1 MKILFIE
8 WASFGNA
15 DIKDAFAREG
25 HQVICFPFSNKD
37 ARRDTEIESA
47 LTGSLHETV
56 PDAVF
61 SFNYFPLV
69 SNVCKREGLPYISW
83 IYDSPYVMLYSY
95 TAINPCNTIY
105 VFDRALC
112 REFSEAGIKTVRYL
126 PMAANTDRLDRLDS
140 FLANPAIHD
149 TDSIHAVSQASDAR
163 SSHAVPQIPSC
174 PYLYDVSFVGSLYTE
189 SHNFFDRMENL
200 SEYTKGY
207 LEGLMEAQMHVQG
220 CNFIQESLSPI
231 MEELYQSLP
240 MDPNPD
246 GVETREYLYAQYV
259 INRKLTGLE
268 RLRLLTAVTQTH
280 TLDLFTLDPTFSLP
294 NLRNHGTA
302 DYYAEMPLVF
312 KQSRINLNISLRS
325 IKSGI
330 PLRAF
335 DIMGSGGFLLSN
347 YQEDFLEN
355 FTPGVDFDCYES
367 EEDLLQKI
375 DYYLTHEEERIAIA
389 KNGHDKVAAAHTY
402 RHRVQEMLA
411 GL

>member
-15 DIKDAFAREG
+15 DIKDAFASEG

-37 ARRDTEIESA
+37 ARRDTETWSA
-47 LTGSLHETV
+47 LTARLRETV

-112 REFSEAGIKTVRYL
+112 REFKEAGIKTVRYL
-126 PMAANTDRLDRLDS
+126 PMAANTERLNALGSPD
-140 FLANPAIHD
+140 FA
-149 TDSIHAVSQASDAR
+149 
-163 SSHAVPQIPSC
+163 
-174 PYLYDVSFVGSLYTE
+174 YDVSFVGSLYNE

-200 SEYTKGY
+200 SAYAKGY
-207 LEGLMEAQMHVQG
+207 LEGLMQAQMHVQG

-231 MEELYQSLP
+231 MEELYRALP

-268 RLRLLTAVTQTH
+268 RLRLLTAVTQKH
-280 TLDLFTLDPTFSLP
+280 TLDLFTLDPSFKLP
-294 NLRNHGTA
+294 NLRNHGTT
-302 DYYAEMPLVF
+302 DYYSEMPLVF
-312 KQSRINLNISLRS
+312 KKSRINLNISLRS

-347 YQEDFLEN
+347 YQEDFLKN
-355 FTPGVDFDCYES
+355 FTPGVDFVYYES

-375 DYYLTHEEERIAIA
+375 DYYLTHDEERAAIA
-389 KNGHDKVAAAHTY
+389 KNGHDQVAAAHTY
-402 RHRVQEMLA
+402 RHRVREMLSA
-411 GL
+411 V

>member
-15 DIKDAFAREG
+15 DMKDAFTKEG
-25 HQVICFPFSNKD
+25 HEVICFPFSNKD
-37 ARRDTEIESA
+37 ARRDAEIETA
-47 LTGSLHETV
+47 LASRLRETV

-61 SFNYFPLV
+61 SFNYFPLI
-69 SNVCKREGLPYISW
+69 SNVCRSEGLPYISW

-112 REFSEAGIKTVRYL
+112 REFNEAGIQTVRYL
-126 PMAANTDRLDRLDS
+126 PMAANTERLDALG
-140 FLANPAIHD
+140 FPEPA
-149 TDSIHAVSQASDAR
+149 
-163 SSHAVPQIPSC
+163 
-174 PYLYDVSFVGSLYTE
+174 YDISFVGSLYTE

-200 SEYTKGY
+200 SSYAKGY
-207 LEGLMEAQMHVQG
+207 LEGLMNAQMHVQG
-220 CNFIQESLSPI
+220 YNFIQESLSPI
-231 MEELYQSLP
+231 MEELYQALP

-268 RLRLLTAVTQTH
+268 RLRLLTAITTGH
-280 TLDLFTLDPTFSLP
+280 TLDLFTLDPAFTLP
-294 NLRNHGTA
+294 NLRNHGTV
-302 DYYAEMPLVF
+302 DYYAKMPLVF
-312 KQSRINLNISLRS
+312 KKSRINLNISLRS

-355 FTPGVDFDCYES
+355 FTPGVDFEYYES
-367 EEDLLQKI
+367 ESDLLRKI
-375 DYYLTHEEERIAIA
+375 DYYLVHEEERHAIA
-389 KNGHDKVAAAHTY
+389 KNGHDKVASAHTY
-402 RHRVQEMLA
+402 RDRVREMLSD
-411 GL
+411 L

>member
-15 DIKDAFAREG
+15 DMKDAFAREG
-25 HQVICFPFSNKD
+25 HQVVSFPFSNKD
-37 ARRDTEIESA
+37 ARRNAEIESA
-47 LTGSLHETV
+47 LAGKLREAV
-56 PDAVF
+56 PDVVF
-61 SFNYFPLV
+61 SFNYFPLI

-112 REFSEAGIKTVRYL
+112 REFNEAGIKTVRYL
-126 PMAANTDRLDRLDS
+126 PMAANTDRL
-140 FLANPAIHD
+140 APIAG
-149 TDSIHAVSQASDAR
+149 
-163 SSHAVPQIPSC
+163 C
-174 PYLYDVSFVGSLYTE
+174 PFLYDVSFVGSLYTE

-200 SEYTKGY
+200 SPYAKGY
-207 LEGLMEAQMHVQG
+207 LEGLMQAQMHVQG
-220 CNFIQESLSPI
+220 YNFIQESLSPI
-231 MEELYQSLP
+231 MEELYQALP

-259 INRKLTGLE
+259 VNRKLTGLE
-268 RLRLLTAVTQTH
+268 RLRLLTAVTKRH
-280 TLDLFTLDPTFSLP
+280 TLDLFTIDPAFSLP
-294 NLRNHGTA
+294 NLRNHGTT

-355 FTPGVDFDCYES
+355 FTPGVDFEYYES
-367 EEDLLQKI
+367 ENDMLQKI
-375 DYYLTHEEERIAIA
+375 DYYLSHEDERIAIA

-402 RHRVQEMLA
+402 RDRVREMLA

>member
-15 DIKDAFAREG
+15 DMKDAFTEEG
-25 HQVICFPFSNKD
+25 HEVVCFPFSNKD
-37 ARRDTEIESA
+37 ARRDEEIEKA
-47 LTGSLHETV
+47 LASRLHETV

-61 SFNYFPLV
+61 SFNYFPLI

-95 TAINPCNTIY
+95 TAINPCNAIH

-112 REFSEAGIKTVRYL
+112 REFNAAGIKTVHYL
-126 PMAANTDRLDRLDS
+126 PMAANTNRLDALGS
-140 FLANPAIHD
+140 PA
-149 TDSIHAVSQASDAR
+149 SA
-163 SSHAVPQIPSC
+163 
-174 PYLYDVSFVGSLYTE
+174 YDISFVGSLYTE

-200 SEYTKGY
+200 SPYTKGY
-207 LEGLMEAQMHVQG
+207 LEGLMQAQMNVQG

-231 MEELYQSLP
+231 MEELYRALP

-268 RLRLLTAVTQTH
+268 RLRLLTGITQKY
-280 TLDLFTLDPTFSLP
+280 TLDLFTLDPAFSLP

-302 DYYAEMPLVF
+302 DYYSEMPLVF
-312 KQSRINLNISLRS
+312 KKSRINLNISLRS

-355 FTPGVDFDCYES
+355 FTPGVDFEYYES
-367 EEDLLQKI
+367 ERDLLQKI
-375 DYYLTHEEERIAIA
+375 EYYLTHEEERLAIA
-389 KNGHDKVAAAHTY
+389 KNGHDQVAAAHTY
-402 RHRVQEMLA
+402 RDRVREMLA
-411 GL
+411 GLPG

>member
-15 DIKDAFAREG
+15 DIKDAFTKEG

-37 ARRDTEIESA
+37 ARRDAQIESS
-47 LTGSLHETV
+47 LTEKLRETV

-69 SNVCKREGLPYISW
+69 SNVCKREDLPYISW

-95 TAINPCNTIY
+95 TTINPCNTIY
-105 VFDRALC
+105 VFDRSLC
-112 REFSEAGIKTVRYL
+112 REFNEAGIKTVRYL
-126 PMAANTDRLDRLDS
+126 PMAANTDRLDS
-140 FLANPAIHD
+140 MSPAAFTPAAVPD
-149 TDSIHAVSQASDAR
+149 TGSAHATPQASG
-163 SSHAVPQIPSC
+163 C
-174 PYLYDVSFVGSLYTE
+174 PFLYDVSFVGSLYTE

-200 SEYTKGY
+200 SAYARGY
-207 LEGLMEAQMHVQG
+207 LEGLMQAQMHVQG

-231 MEELYQSLP
+231 MEELYRSLP

-259 INRKLTGLE
+259 VNRKLTGLE
-268 RLRLLTAVTQTH
+268 RLRLLTAVTKRH
-280 TLDLFTLDPTFSLP
+280 TLDLYTLDPSFSLP

-302 DYYAEMPLVF
+302 DYYAQMPLVF

-335 DIMGSGGFLLSN
+335 DILGAGGFLLSN
-347 YQEDFLEN
+347 YQEDFFEN
-355 FTPGVDFDCYES
+355 FTPGVDFEYYES

-375 DYYLTHEEERIAIA
+375 DYYLTHEDERIAIA

-402 RHRVQEMLA
+402 RDRVREMLA
-411 GL
+411 DL

>member
-15 DIKDAFAREG
+15 DIKDAFADEG
-25 HQVICFPFSNKD
+25 HQVVCFPFSNKD
-37 ARRDTEIESA
+37 ARGDAKIESDLA
-47 LTGSLHETV
+47 KKLHETV

-61 SFNYFPLV
+61 SFNYFPLI

-112 REFSEAGIKTVRYL
+112 REFNEAGIKTVRYL

-140 FLANPAIHD
+140 FPANPAMRD
-149 TDSIHAVSQASDAR
+149 TDSIHAVSQAFDAR
-163 SSHAVPQIPSC
+163 SSYVVPQTPGC
-174 PYLYDVSFVGSLYTE
+174 PYLYNVSFVGSLYTE
-189 SHNFFDRMENL
+189 SHNFYDRMENL
-200 SEYTKGY
+200 SPYAKGY
-207 LEGLMEAQMHVQG
+207 LEGLMNAQMNVQG

-231 MEELYQSLP
+231 MEELYRALP
-240 MDPNPD
+240 MNPNPD

-259 INRKLTGLE
+259 VNRKLTGLE
-268 RLRLLTAVTQTH
+268 RLRLLTAIAKRH
-280 TLDLFTLDPTFSLP
+280 TLDLFTLDPAFSLP
-294 NLRNHGTA
+294 NLCNHGTV
-302 DYYAEMPLVF
+302 DYYSEMPLVF

-325 IKSGI
+325 IKSGV

-335 DIMGSGGFLLSN
+335 DIMGAGGFLLSN
-347 YQEDFLEN
+347 YQEDFFEN
-355 FTPGVDFDCYES
+355 FTPGVDFEYYES
-367 EEDLLQKI
+367 EQDLLQKI
-375 DYYLTHEEERIAIA
+375 DYYLTHEEERMAIA

-402 RHRVQEMLA
+402 RDRVREMLA
-411 GL
+411 DI

>member
-15 DIKDAFAREG
+15 DMKDAFTEEG
-25 HQVICFPFSNKD
+25 HEVVCFPFSNKD
-37 ARRDTEIESA
+37 ARRDEEIEKA
-47 LTGSLHETV
+47 LASRLHETV

-61 SFNYFPLV
+61 SFNYFPLI

-95 TAINPCNTIY
+95 TAINPCNAIH

-112 REFSEAGIKTVRYL
+112 REFNAAGIKTVHYL
-126 PMAANTDRLDRLDS
+126 PMAANTNRLDALGS
-140 FLANPAIHD
+140 PA
-149 TDSIHAVSQASDAR
+149 SA
-163 SSHAVPQIPSC
+163 
-174 PYLYDVSFVGSLYTE
+174 YDISFVGSLYTE

-200 SEYTKGY
+200 SPYAKGY
-207 LEGLMEAQMHVQG
+207 LEGLMQAQMNVQG

-231 MEELYQSLP
+231 MEELYRALP

-268 RLRLLTAVTQTH
+268 RLRLLTGITQKY
-280 TLDLFTLDPTFSLP
+280 TLDLFTLDPAFSLP

-302 DYYAEMPLVF
+302 DYYSEMPLVF
-312 KQSRINLNISLRS
+312 KKSRINLNISLRS

>member
-15 DIKDAFAREG
+15 DIKDAFTKEG
-25 HQVICFPFSNKD
+25 HQVISFPFSNKD
-37 ARRDTEIESA
+37 ARRDAEIEAS
-47 LTGSLHETV
+47 LTDKLRETV

-69 SNVCKREGLPYISW
+69 SNVCKRENLPYISW

-112 REFSEAGIKTVRYL
+112 SEFNNSGIKTVRYL
-126 PMAANTDRLDRLDS
+126 PMAANTERLDALGSPD
-140 FLANPAIHD
+140 PA
-149 TDSIHAVSQASDAR
+149 
-163 SSHAVPQIPSC
+163 
-174 PYLYDVSFVGSLYTE
+174 YDVSFVGSLYNE

-200 SEYTKGY
+200 SAYAKGY
-207 LEGLMEAQMHVQG
+207 LEGLMQAQMNVQG

-231 MEELYQSLP
+231 MEELYQALP

-259 INRKLTGLE
+259 INRKITGLE
-268 RLRLLTAVTQTH
+268 RLRLLTAVTQRH
-280 TLDLFTLDPTFSLP
+280 TLDLFTIDPSFSLP
-294 NLRNHGTA
+294 NLRNHGTT
-302 DYYAEMPLVF
+302 DYYSEMPLVF

-325 IKSGI
+325 IKSGV

-355 FTPGVDFDCYES
+355 FTLGVDFECYES
-367 EEDLLQKI
+367 EKDLLQKI
-375 DYYLTHEEERIAIA
+375 DYYLTHEDERIAIA
-389 KNGHDKVAAAHTY
+389 KNGHDKVAAGHTY
-402 RHRVQEMLA
+402 RDRVREMLA
-411 GL
+411 NL

>member
-15 DIKDAFAREG
+15 DMKDAFTEEG
-25 HQVICFPFSNKD
+25 HEVVCFPFSNKD
-37 ARRDTEIESA
+37 ARRDEEIEKA
-47 LTGSLHETV
+47 LASRLHETV

-95 TAINPCNTIY
+95 TAINPCNAIH

-112 REFSEAGIKTVRYL
+112 REFNAAGIKTVHYL
-126 PMAANTDRLDRLDS
+126 PMAANTNRLDALGS
-140 FLANPAIHD
+140 PA
-149 TDSIHAVSQASDAR
+149 SA
-163 SSHAVPQIPSC
+163 
-174 PYLYDVSFVGSLYTE
+174 YDISFVGSLYTE

-200 SEYTKGY
+200 SPYAKGY
-207 LEGLMEAQMHVQG
+207 LEGLMQAQMNVQG

-231 MEELYQSLP
+231 MEELYRALP

-268 RLRLLTAVTQTH
+268 RLRLLTGITQKY
-280 TLDLFTLDPTFSLP
+280 TLDLFTLDPAFSLP

-302 DYYAEMPLVF
+302 DYYSEMPLVF
-312 KQSRINLNISLRS
+312 KKSRINLNISLRS

-355 FTPGVDFDCYES
+355 FTPGVDFEYYES
-367 EEDLLQKI
+367 ERDLLQKI
-375 DYYLTHEEERIAIA
+375 EYYLTHEKERLAIA
-389 KNGHDKVAAAHTY
+389 KNGHDQVAAAHTY
-402 RHRVQEMLA
+402 RDRVREMLA
-411 GL
+411 GLPG

>member
-1 MKILFIE
+1 MKILLIE

-15 DIKDAFAREG
+15 DIKDAFAKEG
-25 HQVICFPFSNKD
+25 HQVVSFPFSNKD
-37 ARRDTEIESA
+37 ARRDAEIEA
-47 LTGSLHETV
+47 GLTEKLRETA

-95 TAINPCNTIY
+95 TAINPSNTIY

-112 REFSEAGIKTVRYL
+112 REFNDAGIKTVRYL
-126 PMAANTDRLDRLDS
+126 PMAANTERLDRLTP
-140 FLANPAIHD
+140 LAAPD
-149 TDSIHAVSQASDAR
+149 R
-163 SSHAVPQIPSC
+163 

-189 SHNFFDRMENL
+189 SHNFFDRMKNL
-200 SEYTKGY
+200 SPYAKGY
-207 LEGLMEAQMHVQG
+207 LEGLMQAQMHVQG
-220 CNFIQESLSPI
+220 CNFIQESVSPI
-231 MEELYQSLP
+231 MEELYQALP

-259 INRKLTGLE
+259 VNRKLTGLE
-268 RLRLLTAVTQTH
+268 RLRLLTAVTRTY
-280 TLDLFTLDPTFSLP
+280 TLDLFTLDPAFSLP
-294 NLRNHGTA
+294 NLRNHGTT
-302 DYYAEMPLVF
+302 DNYTEMPLVF

-355 FTPGVDFDCYES
+355 FTPGVDFEYYES
-367 EEDLLQKI
+367 EEDLLRKI

-402 RHRVQEMLA
+402 RDRVREMLS
-411 GL
+411 GI

>member
-15 DIKDAFAREG
+15 DIKDAFTKEG
-25 HQVICFPFSNKD
+25 HQVISFPFSNKD
-37 ARRDTEIESA
+37 ARRDAEIEAS
-47 LTGSLHETV
+47 LTDKLRETV

-69 SNVCKREGLPYISW
+69 SNVCKRENLPYISW

-112 REFSEAGIKTVRYL
+112 SEFNNSGIKTVRYL
-126 PMAANTDRLDRLDS
+126 PMAANTERLDTLGS
-140 FLANPAIHD
+140 PNPA
-149 TDSIHAVSQASDAR
+149 
-163 SSHAVPQIPSC
+163 
-174 PYLYDVSFVGSLYTE
+174 YDVSFVGSLYNE

-200 SEYTKGY
+200 STYAKGY
-207 LEGLMEAQMHVQG
+207 LEGLMQAQMNVQG

-231 MEELYQSLP
+231 MEELYQALP

-268 RLRLLTAVTQTH
+268 RLRLLTAITQKH
-280 TLDLFTLDPTFSLP
+280 TLDLFTLDPSFTLP
-294 NLRNHGTA
+294 NLRNHGTT
-302 DYYAEMPLVF
+302 DYYSEMPLVF
-312 KQSRINLNISLRS
+312 KKSRINLNISLRS

-355 FTPGVDFDCYES
+355 FTPGVDFEYYES
-367 EEDLLQKI
+367 EKDLIQKI
-375 DYYLTHEEERIAIA
+375 DYYLTHEDERIAVA
-389 KNGHDKVAAAHTY
+389 KNGHDKVAAKHTY
-402 RHRVQEMLA
+402 RDRVREMLA
-411 GL
+411 NL

>member
-15 DIKDAFAREG
+15 DMIEALTEEG
-25 HQVICFPFSNKD
+25 HQVLRFPFSNKD
-37 ARRDTEIESA
+37 ARADAVVEES
-47 LTGSLHETV
+47 LTAKLHEAV
-56 PDAVF
+56 PGAVF

-69 SNVCKREGLPYISW
+69 SNVCKRENLPYISW

-95 TAINPCNTIY
+95 TTINPCNHIY
-105 VFDRALC
+105 VFDKALC
-112 REFSEAGIKTVRYL
+112 QEFQTAGIKTVHYL
-126 PMAANTDRLDRLDS
+126 PMAANTDRLDKME
-140 FLANPAIHD
+140 APAP
-149 TDSIHAVSQASDAR
+149 V
-163 SSHAVPQIPSC
+163 
-174 PYLYDVSFVGSLYTE
+174 YDISFVGSLYNE

-200 SEYTKGY
+200 SEYAKGY
-207 LEGLMEAQMHVQG
+207 LEGLMNAQMNIQG
-220 CNFIQESLSPI
+220 YNFIQESLSPI
-231 MEELYQSLP
+231 MEELYQALP

-268 RLRLLTAVTQTH
+268 RFRLLKAITQKNA
-280 TLDLFTLDPTFSLP
+280 LDLFTLDPSFSLP

-302 DYYAEMPLVF
+302 DYYSEMPLVF
-312 KQSRINLNISLRS
+312 KKSRINLNISLRS

-347 YQEDFLEN
+347 YQEDFLEY
-355 FTPGVDFDCYES
+355 FTPGVDFVYYEN
-367 EEDLLQKI
+367 EKDLLQKI
-375 DYYLTHEEERIAIA
+375 DYYLTHDTERLAIA

-402 RHRVQEMLA
+402 RDRVRKMLRTIS
-411 GL
+411 